1 MDRHASVSNWA
12 QAIFAEFKITSC
24 FIMGG
29 KGKGEGKGKRDT
41 PVCSRGERALT
52 TADHVP
58 DETPMDEDNP
68 MYRARSTTVD
78 VSGRPLRNGLI
89 VLY

>member
-1 MDRHASVSNWA
+1 
-12 QAIFAEFKITSC
+12 
-24 FIMGG
+24 MGG
-29 KGKGEGKGKRDT
+29 KGKGEGKGKRGT
-41 PVCSRGERALT
+41 PVGSGGERALA
-52 TADHVP
+52 TADDVP

-68 MYRARSTTVD
+68 MYKARSTTVD